1 MMSGVYHFMGEF
13 ERFDKAMDLI
23 AAKMGDDTI
32 NVNNFI
38 RLTSCCVAAK
48 MRGRLSEAI
57 EYLERASIVRDS
69 LDARNQREQ
78 LNELATVYH
87 LQEEQLARK
96 EAEADARFLRL
107 LTIAIIAGLLA
118 AIAFSVYIFYK
129 RRETNKKNHVLARE
143 IAEAIKYKEMWENA
157 NANRATLS
165 PPDGD
170 TPGTGQVLSQAA
182 EVAPENEEDSDSV
195 LYQKLREVILR
206 EQLYLD
212 PMLGRQA
219 LVERF
224 NLPKE
229 RIGAAFSKGSPFKSL
244 IDFLTDCR
252 LPYAAKLLTDQ
263 PDLPIADVAHQSG
276 FSSADTFG
284 RNFKQKYA
292 LTPTQF
298 REQVD
303 IKTSRQ

>member
-1 MMSGVYHFMGEF
+1 M
-13 ERFDKAMDLI
+13 
-23 AAKMGDDTI
+23 
-32 NVNNFI
+32 
-38 RLTSCCVAAK
+38 
-48 MRGRLSEAI
+48 
-57 EYLERASIVRDS
+57 
-69 LDARNQREQ
+69 
-78 LNELATVYH
+78 
-87 LQEEQLARK
+87 
-96 EAEADARFLRL
+96 
-107 LTIAIIAGLLA
+107 
-118 AIAFSVYIFYK
+118 YIFYK

-206 EQLYLD
+206 EQLYLN
-212 PMLGRQA
+212 PMLGRQT

-252 LPYAAKLLTDQ
+252 LPYAAKLLTEQ
-263 PDLPIADVAHQSG
+263 PDLPIADVARQSG

-303 IKTSRQ
+303 IKTT